1 MNDMDDLENIADGLK
16 ADRCENLRKG
26 RGIYVLQRINNEKS
40 RQKSLNSLRMSAYE
54 PSLPKLKFLEG
65 KDE

>member
-1 MNDMDDLENIADGLK
+1 MSDMDDLENIADGLK

-26 RGIYVLQRINNEKS
+26 RGIYVLQRLHLEKAKQGS
-40 RQKSLNSLRMSAYE
+40 SNRLRLSAHE